1 MSLNNNLPGPILD
14 ILNRCRR
21 KIRAFQHGD
30 EAGQFQDTEEL
41 YRLSQEDLDRRPDD
55 AYDPQEDYD
64 MEFPEDEE
72 ADGSEAQRLHR
83 KKIIGVA
90 AGVAVVAVAAVIG
103 NSIFPS
109 SSTSKNNTQKTGDQ
123 VAQVAPSEITGSYSD
138 IEQFSDKKGN
148 KIAGQQIPGQSPNG
162 VNDEYG
168 AASTGTPPPR
178 PSGTNYREKY
188 ANAAPAPAAAPPSS
202 RPAATVTVTKESAA
216 EKAAKEEAKET
227 EAAMNSSI
235 AFDVA
240 VKTTQAMIQQNNAG
254 TAAAEAP
261 VPGST
266 IATEASYRDDTYNSS
281 SLHALHAG
289 TIIPATLLTGVTSDV
304 PNSDV
309 VAEVRQDVYDSQTG
323 MYLLIPQGSRIIG
336 TAGRAGNRGNARIG
350 VIFTRI
356 ILPNGDNI
364 ELPNQQA
371 IDGTGMP
378 GLKDKY
384 SQHSSAIFRSAFM
397 TSLLGA
403 AAQSATGNTSGD
415 ENRSP
420 GQEAVSGAVAQVMDA
435 ASKLVDRAL
444 DQEATITIRPGTA
457 FSIFLNQDL
466 LLRELNESL

>member
-21 KIRAFQHGD
+21 KIRAFQHRD

-109 SSTSKNNTQKTGDQ
+109 STNKNNTQKTGDQ
-123 VAQVAPSEITGSYSD
+123 VAQVAPSEIPGSYSD

-148 KIAGQQIPGQSPNG
+148 KTAGQQTPGQSPNG

-227 EAAMNSSI
+227 AAAMNSSI

-266 IATEASYRDDTYNSS
+266 VAAEASYRDDTYNSS

-403 AAQSATGNTSGD
+403 AAQSATENTSGD
-415 ENRSP
+415 DDRSP

-457 FSIFLNQDL
+457 FSVFLNQDL

>member
-21 KIRAFQHGD
+21 KIRAFQHRD

-109 SSTSKNNTQKTGDQ
+109 STNKNNTQKTGDQ
-123 VAQVAPSEITGSYSD
+123 VAQVAPSEIPGSYSD

-148 KIAGQQIPGQSPNG
+148 KTAGQQTPGQSPNG

-227 EAAMNSSI
+227 AAAMNSSI

-266 IATEASYRDDTYNSS
+266 VAAEASYRDDTYNSS

-336 TAGRAGNRGNARIG
+336 TAGKAGNRGNARIG

-415 ENRSP
+415 DDRSP

-457 FSIFLNQDL
+457 FSVFLNQDL

>member
-21 KIRAFQHGD
+21 KIRAFQHRD

-109 SSTSKNNTQKTGDQ
+109 STNKNNTQKTGDQ
-123 VAQVAPSEITGSYSD
+123 VAQVAPSEIPGSYSD

-148 KIAGQQIPGQSPNG
+148 KTAGQQTPGQSPNG

-227 EAAMNSSI
+227 AAAMNSSI

-254 TAAAEAP
+254 TAAA
-261 VPGST
+261 
-266 IATEASYRDDTYNSS
+266 EASYRDDTYNSS

-415 ENRSP
+415 DDRSP

-457 FSIFLNQDL
+457 FSVFLNQDL

>member
-1 MSLNNNLPGPILD
+1 VSLNNNLPGPILD

-21 KIRAFQHGD
+21 KIRAFQHRD

-109 SSTSKNNTQKTGDQ
+109 STNKNNTQKTGDQ
-123 VAQVAPSEITGSYSD
+123 VAQVAPSEIPGSYSD

-148 KIAGQQIPGQSPNG
+148 KTAGQQTPGQSPNG

-227 EAAMNSSI
+227 AAAMNSSI

-266 IATEASYRDDTYNSS
+266 VAAEASYRDDTYNSS

-415 ENRSP
+415 DDRSP

-457 FSIFLNQDL
+457 FSVFLNQDL

>member
-21 KIRAFQHGD
+21 KIRAFQHRD

-109 SSTSKNNTQKTGDQ
+109 STNKNNTQKTGDQ
-123 VAQVAPSEITGSYSD
+123 VAQVAPSEIPGSYSD

-148 KIAGQQIPGQSPNG
+148 KTAGQQTPGQSPNG

-227 EAAMNSSI
+227 AAAMNSSI

-266 IATEASYRDDTYNSS
+266 VAAVIRIE
-281 SLHALHAG
+281 
-289 TIIPATLLTGVTSDV
+289 TI
-304 PNSDV
+304 
-309 VAEVRQDVYDSQTG
+309 
-323 MYLLIPQGSRIIG
+323 RI
-336 TAGRAGNRGNARIG
+336 TAAAYMRC
-350 VIFTRI
+350 
-356 ILPNGDNI
+356 
-364 ELPNQQA
+364 
-371 IDGTGMP
+371 MP
-378 GLKDKY
+378 GR
-384 SQHSSAIFRSAFM
+384 SFR
-397 TSLLGA
+397 
-403 AAQSATGNTSGD
+403 
-415 ENRSP
+415 R
-420 GQEAVSGAVAQVMDA
+420 
-435 ASKLVDRAL
+435 RY
-444 DQEATITIRPGTA
+444 
-457 FSIFLNQDL
+457 
-466 LLRELNESL
+466 

>member
-21 KIRAFQHGD
+21 KIRAFQHRD

-109 SSTSKNNTQKTGDQ
+109 STNKNNTQKTGDQ
-123 VAQVAPSEITGSYSD
+123 VAQVAPSEIPGSYSD

-148 KIAGQQIPGQSPNG
+148 KTAGQQTPGQSPNG

-227 EAAMNSSI
+227 VAAMNSSI

-266 IATEASYRDDTYNSS
+266 VAAEASYRDDTYNSS

-415 ENRSP
+415 DDRSP

-457 FSIFLNQDL
+457 FSVFLNQDL

>member
-21 KIRAFQHGD
+21 KIRAFQHRD

-109 SSTSKNNTQKTGDQ
+109 STNKNNTQKTGDQ
-123 VAQVAPSEITGSYSD
+123 VAQVAPSEIPGSYSD

-148 KIAGQQIPGQSPNG
+148 KTAGQQTPGQSPNG

-227 EAAMNSSI
+227 AAAMNSSI
-235 AFDVA
+235 VFDVA

-266 IATEASYRDDTYNSS
+266 VAAEASYRDDTYNSS

-415 ENRSP
+415 DDRSP

-457 FSIFLNQDL
+457 FSVFLNQDL

>member
-21 KIRAFQHGD
+21 KIRAFQHRD

-109 SSTSKNNTQKTGDQ
+109 STNKNNTQKTGDQ
-123 VAQVAPSEITGSYSD
+123 VAQVAPSEIPGSYSD

-148 KIAGQQIPGQSPNG
+148 KTAGQQTPGQSPNG

-227 EAAMNSSI
+227 AAAMNSS

-266 IATEASYRDDTYNSS
+266 VAAEASYRDDTYNSS

-415 ENRSP
+415 DDRSP

-457 FSIFLNQDL
+457 FSVFLNQDL

>member
-21 KIRAFQHGD
+21 KIRAFQHRD

-109 SSTSKNNTQKTGDQ
+109 STNKNNTQKTGDQ
-123 VAQVAPSEITGSYSD
+123 VAQVAPSEIPGSYSD

-148 KIAGQQIPGQSPNG
+148 KTAGQQTPGQSPNG

-227 EAAMNSSI
+227 AAAMNSSI

-266 IATEASYRDDTYNSS
+266 VAAEASYRDDTYNSS
-281 SLHALHAG
+281 NLHALHAG

-415 ENRSP
+415 DDRSP

-457 FSIFLNQDL
+457 FSVFLNQDL

>member
-21 KIRAFQHGD
+21 KIRAFQHRD

-109 SSTSKNNTQKTGDQ
+109 STNKNNTQKTGDQ
-123 VAQVAPSEITGSYSD
+123 VAQVAPSEIPGSYSD

-148 KIAGQQIPGQSPNG
+148 KTAGQQTPGQSPNG

-227 EAAMNSSI
+227 AAAMNSSI

-266 IATEASYRDDTYNSS
+266 VAAEASYRDDTYNSS

-415 ENRSP
+415 DDRSP

-457 FSIFLNQDL
+457 VSVLLYQDRL
-466 LLRELNESL
+466 RRELNESL

>member
-21 KIRAFQHGD
+21 KIRAFQHRD

-109 SSTSKNNTQKTGDQ
+109 STNKNNTQKTGDQ
-123 VAQVAPSEITGSYSD
+123 VAQVAPSEIPGSYSD

-148 KIAGQQIPGQSPNG
+148 KTAGQQTPGQSPNG

-227 EAAMNSSI
+227 AAAMNSSI

-266 IATEASYRDDTYNSS
+266 VAAEASYRDDTYNSS

-415 ENRSP
+415 DDRSP

-444 DQEATITIRPGTA
+444 DQEATITIRLGTA
-457 FSIFLNQDL
+457 FSVFLNQDL

>member
-21 KIRAFQHGD
+21 KIRAFQHRD

-72 ADGSEAQRLHR
+72 ADGSEAQRLHH

-109 SSTSKNNTQKTGDQ
+109 STNKNNTQKTGDQ
-123 VAQVAPSEITGSYSD
+123 VAQVAPSEIPGSYSD

-148 KIAGQQIPGQSPNG
+148 KTAGQQTPGQSPNG

-227 EAAMNSSI
+227 AAAMNSSI

-266 IATEASYRDDTYNSS
+266 VAAEASYRDDTYNSS

-415 ENRSP
+415 DDRSP

-457 FSIFLNQDL
+457 FSVFLNQDL

>member
-21 KIRAFQHGD
+21 KIRAFQHRD

-109 SSTSKNNTQKTGDQ
+109 STNKNNTQKTGDQ
-123 VAQVAPSEITGSYSD
+123 VAQVAPSEIPGSYSD

-148 KIAGQQIPGQSPNG
+148 KTAGQQTPGQSPNG

-227 EAAMNSSI
+227 AAAMNSSI

-266 IATEASYRDDTYNSS
+266 VAAEASYRDDTYNSS

-289 TIIPATLLTGVTSDV
+289 TIIPATLLTGITSDV

-415 ENRSP
+415 DDRSP

-457 FSIFLNQDL
+457 FSVFLNQDL

>member
-1 MSLNNNLPGPILD
+1 M
-14 ILNRCRR
+14 
-21 KIRAFQHGD
+21 
-30 EAGQFQDTEEL
+30 
-41 YRLSQEDLDRRPDD
+41 
-55 AYDPQEDYD
+55 
-64 MEFPEDEE
+64 
-72 ADGSEAQRLHR
+72 
-83 KKIIGVA
+83 
-90 AGVAVVAVAAVIG
+90 AVAAVIG

-123 VAQVAPSEITGSYSD
+123 VAQVAPSEIPGSYSD

-188 ANAAPAPAAAPPSS
+188 ANAAPAPEAAPPSS

>member
-21 KIRAFQHGD
+21 KIRAFQHRD

-109 SSTSKNNTQKTGDQ
+109 STNKNNTQKTGDQ
-123 VAQVAPSEITGSYSD
+123 VAQVAPSEIPGSYSD

-148 KIAGQQIPGQSPNG
+148 KTAGQQTPGQSPNG

-227 EAAMNSSI
+227 AAAMNSSI

-254 TAAAEAP
+254 TAAAESP

-266 IATEASYRDDTYNSS
+266 VAAEASYRDDTYNSS

-415 ENRSP
+415 DDRSP

-457 FSIFLNQDL
+457 FSVFLNQDL